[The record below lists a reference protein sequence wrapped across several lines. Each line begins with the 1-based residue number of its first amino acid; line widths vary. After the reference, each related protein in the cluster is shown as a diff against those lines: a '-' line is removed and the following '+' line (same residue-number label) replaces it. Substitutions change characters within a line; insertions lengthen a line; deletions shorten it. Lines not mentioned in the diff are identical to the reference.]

1 MSTEFD
7 DLVKDDEE
15 DSKEHEPKKSTD
27 ETGESSNSQSSIDP
41 LKSETQHQDVNSQ
54 SVENQAEK
62 IADSTPMS
70 WDREQFAM
78 FFKETDVFGY
88 EDLMHDAE
96 GQLKRS
102 HRVRNTKRYEL
113 DQAFIDLVLERVN
126 PEEIAAQVIE
136 NRGFKPEDNG

>member
-15 DSKEHEPKKSTD
+15 DSKDHEPKKSTD
-27 ETGESSNSQSSIDP
+27 KSGTTANSHSSTGQPESEI
-41 LKSETQHQDVNSQ
+41 QHPDVNSQ
-54 SVENQAEK
+54 SAENQAEK

-78 FFKETDVFGY
+78 FFKEADVFGY

-113 DQAFIDLVLERVN
+113 DQAFIDLVLKRVN

-136 NRGFKPEDNG
+136 NRGFKPENNE